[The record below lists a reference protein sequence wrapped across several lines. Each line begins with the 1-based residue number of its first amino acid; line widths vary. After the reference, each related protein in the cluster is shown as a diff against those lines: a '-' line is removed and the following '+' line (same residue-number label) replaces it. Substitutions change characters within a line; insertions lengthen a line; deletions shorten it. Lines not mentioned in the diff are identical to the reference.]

1 MRVVIGA
8 GTDGLRAAAALAAT
22 GEQVCLVQ
30 STDTPHGLQFPDLP
44 EGTGRLHISSD
55 ARAFVETVIGPV
67 VEAPDLV
74 RAIAVREQVHRLP
87 LDLMAVPQLFD
98 TASLQGVG
106 LHFVRRRA
114 RNGLIPLTGGGQEER
129 SYRQWVE
136 RRMGG
141 PAYHHMYSDYA
152 SRRWGADGDNL
163 SSSVARV
170 HHNPS
175 EYSTAGQVSGGGPRA
190 ALDHAV
196 SVIESHGG
204 TIMCGANVK
213 GLKVV
218 DGTVVAVRVGRKNIV
233 VDGPVW
239 IARPPSVVAS
249 WLGDVLHSGLHVD
262 ARLLQTMDAVQV
274 SMPIAEA
281 SSFDEIHLLGSDS
294 PAWRLTQSYGGEFE
308 AVYHCTVPSG
318 TPAPDPSV
326 LAAVGS
332 SLGLKGLEPA
342 AAKVER
348 LSEWNPLWAPLTHTR
363 LRRLFLA
370 FGELGV
376 VSVGRRGTFSPICA
390 GREIELAGRYAHSER
405 PDQREALR
413 SMLEPPVRSD
423 DLNASFRDFIW
434 V

>member
-8 GTDGLRAAAALAAT
+8 GTDGLRAAAAWAAT

-30 STDTPHGLQFPDLP
+30 STDTPHGLDFPDLP
-44 EGTGRLHISSD
+44 EGNGRLHVSSD
-55 ARAFVETVIGPV
+55 VRAFAETVIGPV

-74 RAIAVREQVHRLP
+74 RAIAAREKVHRLP
-87 LDLMAVPQLFD
+87 LDFMAVPQLFD
-98 TASLQGVG
+98 ASTLQGVG
-106 LHFVRRRA
+106 QHFIRRRA

-129 SYRQWVE
+129 TYRQWVE
-136 RRMGG
+136 RRMGA
-141 PAYHHMYSDYA
+141 PAYRHTYQNYA

-175 EYSTAGQVSGGGPRA
+175 EYSTAGQVPGGGPRS
-190 ALDHAV
+190 ALEHAI
-196 SVIESHGG
+196 SVIEAAGG
-204 TIMCGANVK
+204 KIISGANVR

-218 DGTVVAVRVGRKNIV
+218 DGKVVAVRVGRRNIA

-239 IARPPSVVAS
+239 IARPPSVVAA
-249 WLGDVLHSGLHVD
+249 WLGDLLHSGLHVD
-262 ARLLQTMDAVQV
+262 AQSLQAMDAVQV
-274 SMPIAEA
+274 SMPIEEA
-281 SSFDEIHLLGSDS
+281 CHFDEIHLLESDS
-294 PAWRLTQSYGGEFE
+294 DAWRITQSYGGALQ
-308 AVYHCTVPSG
+308 AVYHCTIHPDA
-318 TPAPDPSV
+318 PDPDPSV
-326 LAAVGS
+326 LAAVGASLGFKGLDS
-332 SLGLKGLEPA
+332 SL
-342 AAKVER
+342 AKVER
-348 LSEWNPLWAPLTHTR
+348 LREWNPVWAPLTHTR

-376 VSVGRRGTFSPICA
+376 VAVGRRGTFSPICP
-390 GREIELAGRYAHSER
+390 GREIALASLYANSEV